1 MPGSGVV
8 TTPISALTAKAPF
21 FMMVMVSV
29 PPPLARIPEIRI
41 DTGVTVTVPGVELE
55 NVPLNRVVA
64 PDMIVRVPPV

>member
-1 MPGSGVV
+1 
-8 TTPISALTAKAPF
+8 
-21 FMMVMVSV
+21 MMVMVSV

-64 PDMIVRVPPV
+64 PDMIVKVPPV